1 MKKRILKYASLL
13 LIVLSSLLLI
23 TSCGKV
29 EKISIDYKT
38 MTYVGTS
45 LKDFSTFFDE
55 QDASDPMS
63 DNAVKYSIGALDS
76 NADGSIDEK
85 DAGHPY
91 EVTVDLGKNH
101 KVSYIYVYYPKAG
114 YKITFQ
120 TGAAFNYDKE
130 FTLESSV
137 VGWNKVEIGD
147 KTRYINVVY
156 PNGQAPSE
164 ILIYGKGAVGGST
177 KTYNKA
183 HETKPMG
190 YFLGAN
196 GNQSDIPRNS
206 YNFIKFTPYLRDYIN
221 WAWFYERSYYPVPGT
236 TFTSNMNRKYISMY
250 TMLKTPEI
258 NVDAVPCFMF
268 GNEVAIEGIDKNLPE
283 AYAMYGELLHQVTL
297 RFGNN
302 AMNTEDMVYLF
313 NKRAKKELNGD
324 FIHWIEAGN
333 EPNGEGNDGFTPYEL
348 AALTSCAYDG
358 HCSTVTSP
366 NGSGIGVK
374 TADPNMK
381 MAMAGLAGVG
391 TRYIQAMTFW
401 MEHNRADGEIAMDA
415 FNVHTYC
422 RKTVEYNGYT
432 ISYGVCPEEGGIT
445 DYVKELTAWRDKYYP
460 DTEVWVTEFG
470 WDTNTSYE
478 TENACHP
485 YGEFSARELQAMW
498 LVRAYFMF
506 ASVGVDR
513 CAMYMC
519 SDLGDD
525 ETSTGK
531 YGTSGVIAYDG
542 TLKES
547 YYYIYTIRNT
557 MSDMYFA
564 EVIDSG
570 NENVWIYRFENGE
583 GKSCYAVW
591 CPTMDS
597 VTVDDYVLEID
608 GKTATLTE
616 FVHEEISGVSTSL
629 DVNNKTVTVD
639 VSERPVLIFSE

>member
-1 MKKRILKYASLL
+1 MKSKIFKYAL
-13 LIVLSSLLLI
+13 LILVVLSSLLFI
-23 TSCGKV
+23 ASCGKV
-29 EKISIDYKT
+29 DKIEIDYET

-45 LKDFSTFFDE
+45 LKNFSSFFDQQSVAPE
-55 QDASDPMS
+55 S
-63 DNAVKYSIGALDS
+63 NEAVKPSIGLLDS
-76 NADGSIDEK
+76 NADGSIDDLDK
-85 DAGHPY
+85 GHKY
-91 EVTVDLGKNH
+91 EITVDLGKNH
-101 KVSYIYVYYPKAG
+101 KLGYVYIYYPKAN
-114 YKITFQ
+114 YSITLQ
-120 TGAAFNYDKE
+120 TGKAFNYDKE
-130 FTLESSV
+130 FKLESST
-137 VGWNKVEIGD
+137 VGWNKIEID
-147 KTRYINVVY
+147 AKTRYVNIVY
-156 PNGQAPSE
+156 PNGDAPSE
-164 ILIYGKGAVGGST
+164 ILFFGRESAGGST
-177 KTYNKA
+177 KVSKEK
-183 HETKPMG
+183 HESKPMS

-196 GNQSDIPRNS
+196 GNQSDIPKQA
-206 YNFIKFTPYLRDYIN
+206 YEFIKFTPYFRDYIN
-221 WAWFYERSYYPVPGT
+221 WLWFYEKSYYPVPGT
-236 TFTSNMNRKYISMY
+236 TFTGNMNRRYISMY
-250 TMLKTPEI
+250 TMLNKPEI
-258 NVDAVPCFMF
+258 GVDPVPCFMF

-302 AMNTEDMVYLF
+302 ALNTEDMVFLF
-313 NKRAKKELNGD
+313 NKRAKKVLNGD
-324 FIHWIEAGN
+324 FVRWIEAGN

-358 HCSTVTSP
+358 HCQTVVSP

-374 TADPNMK
+374 TADPNVK
-381 MAMAGLAGVG
+381 LAMAGLAGVG

-401 MEHNRADGEIAMDA
+401 MEHNRADGKIAMEA

-432 ISYGVCPEEGGIT
+432 ISYGVSPEEGGIT
-445 DYVKELTAWRDKYYP
+445 DQIKKLTAWRDKYYP
-460 DTEVWVTEFG
+460 DTEVWLTEFG

-485 YGEFSARELQAMW
+485 YGDFTAREIQAMW

-525 ETSTGK
+525 ATSTGK

-547 YYYIYTIRNT
+547 YFYIYTIRNT

-564 EVIDSG
+564 EIIDSG
-570 NENVWIYRFENGE
+570 NENVWIYRFENGK

-597 VTVDDYVLEID
+597 VTVDDYVLKID

-616 FVHEEISGVSTSL
+616 FVHNEISGVSTSL